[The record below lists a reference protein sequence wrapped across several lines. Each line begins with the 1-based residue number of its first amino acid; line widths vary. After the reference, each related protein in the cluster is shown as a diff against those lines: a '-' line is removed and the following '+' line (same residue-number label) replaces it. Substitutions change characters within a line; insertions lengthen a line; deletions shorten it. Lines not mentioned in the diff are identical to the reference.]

1 MRKLKHRKT
10 LIIVCIT
17 IICIGVTSFT
27 GRLPY
32 IAARVSS
39 SIYIATQ
46 YPMEGFEFESAEYLY
61 GFGDYGVVYRDKDGS
76 TPGLGLQMY
85 PKEFPIFIRYDSIK
99 KHG

>member
-1 MRKLKHRKT
+1 MSNLRWDKYM
-10 LIIVCIT
+10 LIAA
-17 IICIGVTSFT
+17 GVVVFT

-32 IAARVSS
+32 LAARVSS
-39 SIYIATQ
+39 SIYIAAH
-46 YPMEGFEFESAEYLY
+46 YPTEGFEFERAEYLY

-76 TPGLGLQMY
+76 TPGLGLQMF